1 MMWNSVNIVV
11 EQCGTVEQWCGSET
25 VLNSVVE
32 QWNNVVEHCGSVL
45 EQCSSVEL
53 CGGTVQ

>member
-1 MMWNSVNIVV
+1 MNIVV